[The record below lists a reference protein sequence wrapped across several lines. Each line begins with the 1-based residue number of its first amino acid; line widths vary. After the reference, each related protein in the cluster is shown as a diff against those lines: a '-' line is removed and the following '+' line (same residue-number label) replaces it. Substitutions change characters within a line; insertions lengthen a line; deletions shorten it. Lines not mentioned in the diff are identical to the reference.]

1 MARRPERAARRYGM
15 AQPLVTLGL
24 RPRPLADFYYFL
36 LSSPWRRLFLLVLG
50 AYLAVNAVFALGY
63 LALGPDA
70 VENARPGSLTDLFFF
85 SVQTLATV
93 GYGKL
98 VPRTFAANVLSTVE
112 IFTGMM
118 GLAVTTGL
126 VFAKFSRPTARV
138 LFSDVAVVVPWE
150 GVPSLMFRMANA
162 RASQIV
168 EANVTVVLVRTERT
182 REGDRV
188 RRLHDLRLLRNH
200 HALFALTWTAIHPID
215 DASPLRGQDG
225 AALLESEAALV
236 VTLTGFD
243 EDLAQTVHARHGYRA
258 DQVRWGHRFRDV
270 FLTLPTGERAVD
282 YGRFHETVPFVPVAA
297 ADGGGAERDPVAP
310 PA

>member
-1 MARRPERAARRYGM
+1 MARRGERATRRYGM

-24 RPRPLADFYYFL
+24 RARPLTDLYYLL
-36 LSSPWRRLFLLVLG
+36 LSSPWRRLFLLVLV
-50 AYLAVNAVFALGY
+50 AYLTVNSAFALGY
-63 LALGPDA
+63 LLLGPGA
-70 VENARPGSLTDLFFF
+70 VENARPGSFADLFFF

-93 GYGKL
+93 GYGNM
-98 VPRTFAANVLSTVE
+98 VPRTAGANVLSTVE

-126 VFAKFSRPTARV
+126 VFAKFSRPMARV
-138 LFSDVAVVVPWE
+138 LFSDAAVIVPFE

-168 EANVTVVLVRTERT
+168 EATVSAVLVRAERT
-182 REGDRV
+182 REGERV

-215 DASPLRGQDG
+215 EGSPLHGQD
-225 AALLESEAALV
+225 AAVLAGSETALV

-243 EDLAQTVHARHGYRA
+243 EDLAQTVHARHAYRA
-258 DQVRWGHRFRDV
+258 DEIRWGHRFRDV

-282 YGRFHETVPFVPVAA
+282 YGRFHETVPFEAA
-297 ADGGGAERDPVAP
+297 AARADGGGAEREPVPAP
-310 PA
+310 